1 MGEAFPIW
9 VDGTLRRADAAVVR
23 ADDSAFCEARGCY
36 TSVRIRAGVPRF
48 ADRHVR
54 RLVRDAAAL
63 GLPAADPH
71 LLRHALVELAKAA
84 FHGGEGVVRLTLSR
98 DGDGALHVVGVPRG
112 LGEDPPAW
120 RAVTAPSA
128 HPGPVLAG
136 GHKLTDRLVHALAS
150 DAARAA
156 GVEEALL
163 FDAAGYLVEGARTN
177 VVALRGDGVLCTPPI
192 QRGGV
197 AGIALEVVGE
207 RLPALARRDLSRR
220 DVFAARGVAVTNAV
234 RGARALIALDGAELG
249 AESGELATRLNAVL
263 TDDWPAGRKSR
274 TAGFTRPT
282 MLPDT
287 GVTR

>member
-1 MGEAFPIW
+1 MVTERSAPIW
-9 VDGTLRRADAAVVR
+9 MDGALRPASAAVVR

-63 GLPAADPH
+63 DLPAVDPN
-71 LLRHALVELAKAA
+71 LLRRALGELAKAA
-84 FHGGEGVVRLTLSR
+84 FRGGEGVVRLTLSR
-98 DGDGALHVVGVPRG
+98 DGDGALHVVGVPRD
-112 LGEDPPAW
+112 LGQDPPAW
-120 RAVTAPSA
+120 RAVTAPTA

-150 DAARAA
+150 DAARAS

-163 FDAAGYLVEGARTN
+163 FDAAGHLVEGARTN
-177 VVALRGDGVLCTPPI
+177 VVALLGDGMLCTPPTE
-192 QRGGV
+192 RGAV
-197 AGIALEVVGE
+197 AGIALEVAAE

-234 RGARALIALDGAELG
+234 RGARPLVALDGKPLGPESAEL
-249 AESGELATRLNAVL
+249 AERLAAVL
-263 TDDWPAGRKSR
+263 EDDQ
-274 TAGFTRPT
+274 
-282 MLPDT
+282 
-287 GVTR
+287 